1 MSEAARQPA
10 RPVAEPDALLR
21 VPPLRAVVRLAA
33 PTTTV
38 MLVAAT
44 SNVLYTFYVSR
55 LGADAIAAVSLIFP
69 ISLLA
74 ISAIGGGV
82 GTGAASAIAR
92 ALGAGRRTEAAA
104 LVEQSLWLGL
114 LLGVLFAAAMFVG
127 ARSLFHLMGGRGA
140 VLDSATRFAQI
151 LFGGAAISFSTAM
164 IDSVLRGQSNVRV
177 PAIWSSASLLLQIAL
192 TPLLMFVANLGLD
205 GAPLA
210 VLLSQSLALLPR
222 LPHVFG
228 RHAIVRPHV
237 GLPRVVW
244 APLREILRVGV
255 PASLSAVINY
265 GGVIVL
271 TGVVARFGAPHLAAF
286 GLGTRFD
293 FLLLSFGF
301 GVGTAVLTL
310 VGLTTGAGR
319 PRRAGVYAAFGGG
332 MLALVLAV
340 AGALV
345 CWRPTV
351 WLGIFTSEPEIL
363 QVGTAYLR
371 IVGPTYPF
379 VGVAMVLSFT
389 FQGCGRATVPLVWV
403 VVRVVGVVAAAI
415 VCTQVL
421 GLAYRAVFAV
431 LACSN
436 VMAALVMVLLFVAMQ
451 RGTSADAAT
460 GN

>member
-1 MSEAARQPA
+1 MSEATRQRGRPA
-10 RPVAEPDALLR
+10 APDELLR
-21 VPPLRAVVRLAA
+21 APPLQAVGRLAT
-33 PTTTV
+33 PTTAV

-55 LGADAIAAVSLIFP
+55 LGADAIAAISLIFP

-74 ISAIGGGV
+74 IAAIGGGV

-92 ALGAGRRTEAAA
+92 ALGAGRRAEAAA

-114 LLGVLFAAAMFVG
+114 LLGVGFAAGMFVG
-127 ARSLFHLMGGRGA
+127 ARSLFQLMGGHGV
-140 VLDSATRFAQI
+140 VLDCATRFARI
-151 LFGGAAISFSTAM
+151 LFGGAAISFTVGM
-164 IDSVLRGQSNVRV
+164 MDSVLRGQSNVRV
-177 PAIWSSASLLLQIAL
+177 PAIWSSASLLLQIGL
-192 TPLLMFVANLGLD
+192 TPLLMFVADLGLD

-210 VLLSQSLALLPR
+210 VLLSQGLALLPR
-222 LPHVFG
+222 LPHVLG
-228 RHAIVRPHV
+228 RHAIVRPR
-237 GLPRVVW
+237 LRAPRLVW

-255 PASLSAVINY
+255 PASLSAVVNY
-265 GGVIVL
+265 GGVMVL
-271 TGVVARFGAPHLAAF
+271 TGIVARFGAPHLAAF

-310 VGLTTGAGR
+310 VGMTTGAGR
-319 PRRAGVYAAFGGG
+319 PRRAGVYAAYGGG
-332 MLALVLAV
+332 MLAILLAV

-345 CWRPTV
+345 CWQPRV
-351 WLGIFTSEPEIL
+351 WLEIFTSDPEIL

-379 VGVAMVLSFT
+379 VGIAMVLSFT

-403 VVRVVGVVAAAI
+403 IVRVVGVVIAAI

-421 GLAYRAVFAV
+421 GFAYRAVFAV
-431 LACSN
+431 VAGSN
-436 VMAALVMVLLFVAMQ
+436 VLAALVMLTLFVALQ
-451 RGTSADAAT
+451 HRAT
-460 GN
+460 ASE